1 MSVID
6 LFIQRDGTK
15 VGSAPEKVDE
25 TGTAAFSPKAFK
37 KASSKAVSEPAP
49 SAYQGPVDTVAPSE
63 DVMDRIWEVIIA
75 RNLPGPDYL
84 ELKNNAA
91 ALDDMP
97 LSEEQKLEAS
107 FKVIKK
113 QYKGFSKKT
122 ILDSIETYIGIV
134 REEQENGRK
143 QCEKLRNDTV
153 GEKETRHKQLM
164 ETAENI
170 RRQIDEYQKQL
181 TETVSA
187 VNSIEHEILTA
198 KQEIDAKEQA
208 FNSSINS
215 VIAAFQADKVK
226 IASLNID

>member
-1 MSVID
+1 MGVID
-6 LFIQRDGTK
+6 LFIQRGETK
-15 VGSAPEKVDE
+15 VGSVPEKVEE
-25 TGTAAFSPKAFK
+25 TAGVSPKVFK
-37 KASSKAVSEPAP
+37 KASAKDATESVS
-49 SAYQGPVDTVAPSE
+49 SAYQGPVETAAPSE

-91 ALDDMP
+91 ALDGMP

-113 QYKGFSKKT
+113 QYNGFSKKV
-122 ILDSIETYIGIV
+122 ILDSIDTYIGIV

-143 QCEKLRNDTV
+143 QCEKLRKDTV
-153 GEKETRHKQLM
+153 GEKEARHAQLV

-170 RRQIDEYQKQL
+170 RKQIEEYQKQL
-181 TETVSA
+181 AETTAA
-187 VNSIEHEILTA
+187 VNGIEHEILTA

-208 FNSSINS
+208 FTSSINS
-215 VIAAFQADKVK
+215 VIAAFQTDKVK
-226 IASLNID
+226 IASLNIE